1 VLLRVG
7 EPAVERRHGVFSRSA
22 DEALR
27 SYTINNAYAAFEE
40 GSKGSLKAGKLA
52 DVTVLSK
59 DILTVP
65 EDEIQSAKV
74 DYTIVGGKVMYERT
88 PR

>member
-1 VLLRVG
+1 M
-7 EPAVERRHGVFSRSA
+7 SRM
-22 DEALR
+22 EALR

-40 GSKGSLKAGKLA
+40 GSKGSLRVGKLA

-65 EDEIQSAKV
+65 EDEIRSAKV
-74 DYTIVGGKVMYERT
+74 DYTIVGGKVVYEGEKR
-88 PR
+88 